1 MKQYDANTVEKYL
14 RNEMTEIERIVF
26 EQEAKNSTIIQRE
39 IRLQKTELFVMDALG
54 DDLILS
60 QMAKWE
66 QEKKTNSR
74 WVVAGAGLLFL
85 LVCAC
90 AYYLS
95 GRSNAAQ
102 EDKVP
107 AKRIEKDTVSP
118 IAEEQTL
125 PFNTNKR
132 RKTSSQQLL
141 SLVEVPNLSTLSKRN
156 ITQNEVDPFASIK
169 KDMESGHFLRAIQ
182 STKKLMRVDSLHNG
196 SNIEL
201 LGTLYLK
208 NGDFISAITTYQS
221 IEANFREEVE
231 WNLLIAY
238 QMAGKDFLKEKQQL
252 INAIATDTGHPA
264 YLLYQKNQHL
274 FQLK

>member
-26 EQEAKNSTIIQRE
+26 EQEAKNSAIIQRE
-39 IRLQKTELFVMDALG
+39 IRLQKTELFVMNALG

-66 QEKKTNSR
+66 QEKKTNRR
-74 WVVAGAGLLFL
+74 WVAAGAGLLL
-85 LVCAC
+85 VLVCAC

-95 GRSNAAQ
+95 GRPNAAQ
-102 EDKVP
+102 KDKVP
-107 AKRIEKDTVSP
+107 AKSIEKDTVSP
-118 IAEEQTL
+118 ISEEQPL
-125 PFNTNKR
+125 PFAITKR

-141 SLVEVPNLSTLSKRN
+141 SLVELPNLSTLSKRN
-156 ITQNEVDPFASIK
+156 ITQNEVDPFTSIK
-169 KDMESGHFLRAIQ
+169 KDMESGNFLRAIQ
-182 STKKLMRVDSLHNG
+182 STKKLMTFDSLQNG
-196 SNIEL
+196 SNTAL

-208 NGDFISAITTYQS
+208 NGDFISAIDTYQS

-238 QMAGKDFLKEKQQL
+238 QMSGKDFLKEKQQL
-252 INAIATDTGHPA
+252 IKTIATDTGHPA